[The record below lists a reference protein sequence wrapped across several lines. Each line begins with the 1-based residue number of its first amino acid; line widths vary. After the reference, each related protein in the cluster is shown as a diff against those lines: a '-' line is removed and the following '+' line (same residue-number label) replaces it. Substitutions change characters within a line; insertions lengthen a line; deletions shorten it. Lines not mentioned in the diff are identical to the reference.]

1 MIAIFCKEQNFKSKN
16 NSKTTVIMNGTM
28 RSPSSCIFSQR
39 IFSKLLTFFGDYFVL
54 PWKEKKINTLL
65 KII

>member
-39 IFSKLLTFFGDYFVL
+39 V
-54 PWKEKKINTLL
+54 INS
-65 KII
+65 I